1 MASNNRKTK
10 AERVAEARAKA
21 QALREEQERQER
33 RATLTRRGLIGVG
46 VVAVAGVA
54 GGLIYQS
61 RGSSGGS
68 ASTGAVSST
77 LASTTGVPSLVR
89 DNASLPFAKV
99 AEPGTENSGAR
110 VLEVFY
116 DYSCHFCAAFETL
129 HSQEIEQLLSA
140 GTITLVLRPCKI
152 LGQDWTDQIMNAM
165 GVVLDKEPERAMAFH
180 NGAMALFTQI
190 YDNRDT
196 SLMTLG
202 NITTVARTAG
212 ISSATSDQ
220 FEAAINAN
228 SYRPWTELGTQAF
241 SDAGLNGTPAVF
253 LDGQSVDLA
262 QIATADGLTKVIQG

>member
-21 QALREEQERQER
+21 QALREEQERKER
-33 RATLTRRGLIGVG
+33 RATLTRRGLIGLG
-46 VVAVAGVA
+46 AVAVAGVA
-54 GGLIYQS
+54 GGLVYQS
-61 RGSSGGS
+61 RASS
-68 ASTGAVSST
+68 SST
-77 LASTTGVPSLVR
+77 NTGTVSAALASTTGVPSLVR
-89 DNASLPFAKV
+89 DNGSLPFAKV
-99 AEPGTENSGAR
+99 GEPGTENSGVR

-129 HSQEIEQLLSA
+129 HSQEIEKLLA
-140 GTITLVLRPCKI
+140 DGTITLVLRPCKI

-165 GVVLDKEPERAMAFH
+165 GVVLDNEPEHAMAFH

-212 ISSATSDQ
+212 VSSATSDQ

-228 SYRPWTELGTQAF
+228 TYGPWTELGTKAF

-262 QIATADGLTKVIQG
+262 QIATADGLTKLLQG